1 MLHVLLLD
9 CALELIPSEMTGL
22 KEIQQSAARR
32 KKKPGA
38 LLLDQAYHGRSMTR
52 LKDSE
57 RRGRPD
63 IVYLCLMTL
72 LETPLCKAGLLTVH
86 LHLSDGTV
94 IQVSPEV
101 RLPRNY
107 DRFTGLMEQLLE
119 RGRVPLEG
127 EPLMRV
133 TGRSLKD
140 LVDALKGGG
149 VQQCILAVEHGRQTS
164 TTHLGELLPKDSSVS
179 VVVGIG
185 AFPHGNLSDETQSLF
200 ETHVELDPETMMA
213 WHVCGEIV
221 WAYSCVVDVTG
232 GRYRAGI
239 TGQ

>member
-1 MLHVLLLD
+1 MLHVILLD

-22 KEIQQSAARR
+22 KEIQQTAARR
-32 KKKPGA
+32 KKKPGSI
-38 LLLDQAYHGRSMTR
+38 LLDQAYHGRSMIR

-86 LHLSDGTV
+86 LHLADGTI

-140 LVDALKGGG
+140 LIDGLKGGAER
-149 VQQCILAVEHGRQTS
+149 QCILAVERGRQTS
-164 TTHLGELLPKDSSVS
+164 MTQLGELLPKDSPVP

-185 AFPHGNLSDETQSLF
+185 AFPHGDLSDETKSLF
-200 ETHVELDPETMMA
+200 GTHIELDPETMMA

-221 WAYSCVVDVTG
+221 WAYSWKVEVTG
-232 GRYRAGI
+232 GRYQRN
-239 TGQ
+239 TLST